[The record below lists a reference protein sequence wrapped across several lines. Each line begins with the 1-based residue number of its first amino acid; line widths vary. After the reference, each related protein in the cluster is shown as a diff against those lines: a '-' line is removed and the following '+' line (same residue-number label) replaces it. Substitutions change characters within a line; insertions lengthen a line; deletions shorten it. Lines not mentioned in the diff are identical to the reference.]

1 MISIERTTSEN
12 PNFQQLVVLLDEYLR
27 ITDGDEHA
35 FYNQYNNIENLQEV
49 VVAYSEN
56 LAVGCGAIKPYDSDT
71 VEIKRMFVLP
81 EARGQGVATKIL
93 SALEQW
99 ARELNYKKCILETGK
114 RQPEA
119 IALYS
124 KTGYEVI
131 PNYGQYQGM
140 ENSVCFLKQVE
151 M

>member
-81 EARGQGVATKIL
+81 EARGQGVATKTL

>member
-12 PNFQQLVVLLDEYLR
+12 PNFKQLVVLLDEYLR

-81 EARGQGVATKIL
+81 EARGQGVATKTL

>member
-81 EARGQGVATKIL
+81 EARGQGVATKTL

-140 ENSVCFLKQVE
+140 ENSVCFLKQV
-151 M
+151 

>member
-1 MISIERTTSEN
+1 MVLIERTNSKN
-12 PNFQQLVVLLDEYLR
+12 QDFKKLVASLDEYLR

-35 FYNQYNNIENLQEV
+35 FYNQYNTIESLREV
-49 VVAYSEN
+49 VVVYTGS

-81 EARGQGVATKIL
+81 KARGEGIATQIL
-93 SALEQW
+93 KSLEQW
-99 ARELNYKKCILETGK
+99 ASELNYKKCILETGK

-119 IALYS
+119 IALYT
-124 KTGYEVI
+124 KTGYTVI

-140 ENSVCFLKQVE
+140 ENSVCFQKQV
-151 M
+151 

>member
-140 ENSVCFLKQVE
+140 ENSVCFLKQV
-151 M
+151 

>member
-12 PNFQQLVVLLDEYLR
+12 PNFKQLVVLLDEYLR

-140 ENSVCFLKQVE
+140 ENSVCFLKQV
-151 M
+151 